1 MKLYENG
8 LEEYPISQALISNFL
23 ILLWIGIG
31 AYSAYLLLP
40 LLGYIYA
47 LLFLF
52 LIYFLLRKLVC
63 VDCFYYGRICS
74 MGWGKLSSFLFSRGE
89 IERFPSSF
97 GIKIAP
103 FVYGSLTVLP
113 IIFLIVTMA
122 IRGFSADELI
132 LLLLIILVGLY
143 SGTISRK
150 RTCSRCKMRYICPGS
165 AAKGTVELQ

>member
-8 LEEYPISQALISNFL
+8 LEEYPISQVLISNFL

-63 VDCFYYGRICS
+63 VNCFYYGRICS
-74 MGWGKLSSFLFSRGE
+74 MGWGKLSSFLFSRGQGSYE
-89 IERFPSSF
+89 GLAAPQSSTQRLEELKAKPHSMFNVHLAQPSHLR
-97 GIKIAP
+97 
-103 FVYGSLTVLP
+103 V
-113 IIFLIVTMA
+113 
-122 IRGFSADELI
+122 DE
-132 LLLLIILVGLY
+132 GL
-143 SGTISRK
+143 
-150 RTCSRCKMRYICPGS
+150 
-165 AAKGTVELQ
+165 